1 MKLIRILAMAG
12 AAAVLAAASVVAVA
26 APASAAGTTYY
37 VDAVA
42 GSDTAAGTSTATAW
56 KSLTKVSAT
65 TFAAGDSILFK
76 RGQSWAGQLHPL
88 GSGTSGNPITIG
100 AFGSGNRPKIDG
112 GALTGGYGT
121 GAAVYLSNQSYWT
134 IDNLEIVNNSGTDN
148 IGGLDQ
154 PTWGEHRDGIL
165 VNNSSG
171 AVVSGITI
179 TNNWVHDVNGCF
191 HCNGIDAHGNGGIL
205 VIAQG
210 SNDSF
215 AGVTIAS
222 NTVEALGRT
231 GIGFWDISY
240 YSWDETVVDAA
251 KLSTGVVVQD
261 NVVKTID
268 SDGIVVYGSKGAML
282 QRNIVGDAG
291 QKTIEHSSE
300 PSAAGLW
307 PTRGMDAVVQFNEVY
322 GTLKQGTDGQG
333 FDVDLASINT
343 KVQYNYSHDNEG
355 GFLLMMGG
363 YSSNLVV
370 RDNLSVN
377 DGWGGEKGIFT
388 FSYGVQENTHIYNNT
403 VYIPSGSTAKPI
415 FCDGC
420 DGTTPGTYT
429 FRNNIIENHGSGDY
443 LYPNTAGAVFD
454 YNVFYGNH
462 PSTEPADAHKLTT
475 NPLLVS
481 PTGAAPY
488 GIASVAGYKIGST
501 SPAKSSGTVIDDNG
515 VRDYFGNARGVTTAP
530 SRGFHEAAT
539 ITEPATLADWA
550 WDWSKTSA
558 HSANARIDVSTPL
571 ANMGGDQSRFARTND
586 SAGSITWDFAG
597 MKNFSAK
604 VYQFWTNSTYLTWSS
619 SPDGVT
625 WTTVPSTK
633 TTAVATANGWSTVT
647 FTNTSTLPTGTRYL
661 RANLAASTSWAVEI
675 GKVIITK

>member
-1 MKLIRILAMAG
+1 MKLTRMLAMAG
-12 AAAVLAAASVVAVA
+12 VTALLAAASVVAFA

-37 VDAVA
+37 VNSAT
-42 GSDTAAGTSTATAW
+42 GSDTAAGTSPSTPW
-56 KSLTKVSAT
+56 KTLAKVSAT
-65 TFAAGDSILFK
+65 TFAPGDSILLN

-88 GSGTSGNPITIG
+88 GSGTAGNPISIG
-100 AFGSGNRPKIDG
+100 AYGSGSRPKIDG
-112 GALTGGYGT
+112 GSLAGGYGT
-121 GAAVYLSNQSYWT
+121 GAAVFLDNQQYWT
-134 IDNLEIVNNSGTDN
+134 IDNLEIVNNSGLDN
-148 IGGLDQ
+148 FGGLDQ

-165 VNNSSG
+165 VNNSTG
-171 AVVSGITI
+171 TTLSGITI
-179 TNNWVHDVNGCF
+179 TNNWVHNVNGCF
-191 HCNGIDAHGNGGIL
+191 HCNGIDAHGNGGIQ

-240 YSWDETVVDAA
+240 YSWDNTVVDAA

-261 NVVKTID
+261 NVVKTVD
-268 SDGIVVYGSKGAML
+268 SDGIVVYGSKGSML
-282 QRNIVGDAG
+282 QRNIVGNAG
-291 QKTIEHSSE
+291 QKTIVGSTE

-388 FSYGVQENTHIYNNT
+388 FSYGVQENTEIYNNT
-403 VYIPSGSTAKPI
+403 VYIPSGSPAKPI

-420 DGTTPGTYT
+420 DATTPGTWS

-443 LYPNTAGAVFD
+443 LYPNAAGAVID

-462 PSTEPADAHKLTT
+462 PAGEPADAHKLTT

-481 PTGAAPY
+481 PGAAPY
-488 GIASVAGYKIGST
+488 GVGSVAGFKVGST
-501 SPAKSSGTVIDDNG
+501 SPAKASGTVIDDNG
-515 VRDYFGNARGVTTAP
+515 GRDYFGAVVGVTTAP

-539 ITEPATLADWA
+539 VVEPATLADYA
-550 WDWSKTSA
+550 WDWTKTSA
-558 HSANARIDVSTPL
+558 HSSNARIDTSAPL
-571 ANMGGDQSRFARTND
+571 ANMAGDQSRYARTDD
-586 SAGSITWDFAG
+586 SAGSITWDFTG

-604 VYQFWTNSTYLTWSS
+604 AYQFWANSSFVSWSS
-619 SPDGVT
+619 STNGTT
-625 WTTVPSTK
+625 WTTVPTTK
-633 TTAVATANGWSTVT
+633 TAAVATANGWSTTT
-647 FTNTSTLPTGTRYL
+647 FSNTSVLPTGTRYL
-661 RANLAASTSWAVEI
+661 RANFAASTSWAVEL